1 MLVPLAILVA
11 TYALLT
17 LRRLPG
23 WRWRGG
29 HRPWV
34 ALAGG
39 AAMMATGSL
48 ALPRAVEAVNLDILA
63 LLFGMLALAASL
75 ELCGFFDW
83 LARRIVERAR
93 TQRGLLG
100 WTMLASA
107 VLSAL
112 ILNDAVVLI
121 FTPVL
126 VKAARLMRVDYM
138 PYLAGEAIAANIGSV
153 ATPVG
158 NPQNAFIAIASGVSF
173 GDYVLALLPVAALSL
188 VAGLALLLLVFR
200 RALARPLDK
209 QGLAELGAPKLQHP
223 RQFWATLAILALV
236 FAGFLGSHALR
247 VSIAH
252 VALAG
257 GLAVLLAA
265 FALARPRALK
275 LLRSID
281 YTILVFFVGLFW
293 VIAGFRDAGL
303 SDGLARVFLGGTGP
317 DLLALTAWSAALSN
331 IVSNVPAVL
340 LIAPTV
346 QATGSMDLW
355 LALAASSTL
364 AGNATLVGAAAN
376 VIVAETA
383 RAFGAEFSV
392 RRFMLA
398 GVPVTLATL
407 ALMLVLLGL

>member
-1 MLVPLAILVA
+1 MPLAILVA

-23 WRWRGG
+23 WPWAAG

-39 AAMMATGSL
+39 VAMVLAGALTVPQAAA
-48 ALPRAVEAVNLDILA
+48 AVNLDILL

-75 ELCGFFDW
+75 ELCGFFDG
-83 LARRIVERAR
+83 LSHVVVARAR
-93 TQRGLLG
+93 TQPELLAA
-100 WTMLASA
+100 TMVASA

-126 VKAARLMRVDYM
+126 VKATRLMRVDPM

-158 NPQNAFIAIASGVSF
+158 NPQNAYIAIASGIPF
-173 GDYVLALLPVAALSL
+173 GSYVLALLPLTALCL
-188 VAGLALLLLVFR
+188 GAGLLLLRLVFR
-200 RALARPLDK
+200 RDLAKPLHKEALA
-209 QGLAELGAPKLQHP
+209 GLPPAVIGEP
-223 RQFWATLAILALV
+223 RVLRAALAILALV
-236 FAGFLGSHALR
+236 FAGFLASHALG

-252 VALAG
+252 VAFAG
-257 GLAVLLAA
+257 GVAVLLATA
-265 FALARPRALK
+265 VLAPPRAVGLA
-275 LLRSID
+275 RSID

-293 VIAGFRDAGL
+293 VIAGFREAGL
-303 SDGLARVFLGGTGP
+303 SAQLAGAFLGPGAP
-317 DLLALTAWSAALSN
+317 SLVALTAWSAVLSN
-331 IVSNVPAVL
+331 IVSNVPAVI
-340 LIAPTV
+340 LIAPTLEPLARV
-346 QATGSMDLW
+346 DLW

-398 GVPVTLATL
+398 GLPVTVVTL
-407 ALMLVLLGL
+407 GLMLAMLSL

>member
-1 MLVPLAILVA
+1 MLVALAILGF

-17 LRRLPG
+17 VRRLPG
-23 WRWRGG
+23 WRWRTG

-39 AAMMATGSL
+39 LAMVASGSL
-48 ALPRAVEAVNLDILA
+48 TLPRAVEALNLDILM

-75 ELCGFFDW
+75 EVAGFFDW
-83 LARRIVERAR
+83 LARHVVERAR
-93 TQRGLLG
+93 TQRELLVA
-100 WTMLASA
+100 TAIASA

-126 VKAARLMRVDYM
+126 VKAASLMRIDPM
-138 PYLAGEAIAANIGSV
+138 PYLAAEAIAANIGSV

-158 NPQNAFIAIASGVSF
+158 NPQNAYIAIASGIPF
-173 GDYVLALLPVAALSL
+173 TDYVAALLPLTLVSL
-188 VAGLALLLLVFR
+188 AVGIALLLLVFR
-200 RALARPLDK
+200 RSLAQAPEKGHLQDLGEPRMARPRLF
-209 QGLAELGAPKLQHP
+209 A
-223 RQFWATLAILALV
+223 ATSLILAVV
-236 FAGFLGSHALR
+236 FAGFLGAQALG

-252 VALAG
+252 VAFG
-257 GLAVLLAA
+257 GGIAVLLV
-265 FALARPRALK
+265 ALALGPRRALAFVK
-275 LLRSID
+275 RID
-281 YTILVFFVGLFW
+281 LTILVLFVGLFW

-303 SDGLARVFLGGTGP
+303 SDDLAQRFLGGGVP
-317 DLLALTAWSAALSN
+317 SLVPLVALTAVLSN

-340 LIAPTV
+340 LLSPTV
-346 QATGSMDLW
+346 QAAGSDALW

-383 RAFGAEFSV
+383 RAHGAEFSV

-398 GVPVTLATL
+398 GVPITLVTLALTV
-407 ALMLVLLGL
+407 LMLR